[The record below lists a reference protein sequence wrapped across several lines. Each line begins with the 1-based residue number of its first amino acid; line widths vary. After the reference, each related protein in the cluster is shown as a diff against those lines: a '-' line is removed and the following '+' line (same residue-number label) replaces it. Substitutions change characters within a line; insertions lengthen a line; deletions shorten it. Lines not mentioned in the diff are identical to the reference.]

1 MASLSEKELKHLVD
15 VGNYSIRFDE
25 QRQTRCAVS
34 LYKYGSARQNFPD
47 KVQALPTME
56 RCIEKYKET
65 NPEFFKEVTKKYKET
80 KNTEYLLDAANYLMF
95 EFMYPSI
102 PDARFKPTD
111 SEESA
116 GIVGMSAKEIAD
128 FKNYCNN
135 Y

>member
-1 MASLSEKELKHLVD
+1 MASLSEKELKHLVNT
-15 VGNYSIRFDE
+15 GNYSIRFDE

-34 LYKYGSARQNFPD
+34 LYKYGSARKNFPD

-56 RCIEKYKET
+56 RCI
-65 NPEFFKEVTKKYKET
+65 KKYKET

-116 GIVGMSAKEIAD
+116 GIVGMSVKEIED
-128 FKNYCNN
+128 FKNHYNN